1 MQHQSMWLSQ
11 VDPDLQT
18 KHHHLPWAEFG
29 DHSPGKTTPVLQVSK
44 PQSELENLFNTFI
57 NKIRTAQKY
66 RLGWS
71 KELSFSQAALMSLRA
86 VTVSRTYFLYL
97 SFSHTS
103 VLWHLSWPTLLIRRS
118 SGIFTRP
125 CLVGLQVPQPCVGD
139 GHHCHHCSPP
149 VTGTGSLWLP
159 DEETSL
165 QGPSSTLEVQPGR
178 GQGETKCWMLL
189 TIKWR
194 GQQLCKSAGCQGA
207 LRAPGQYAGLLSKHW
222 GSACGCWEG
231 RVLFQGATGGI
242 WTVPWVTRLKLVQP
256 KWRGL
261 VLESCPGAD
270 GSLRRLSL
278 GTGWSITSWAA
289 VVLSGLLCQNSHPQ
303 VGQSFG
309 TRARNSTMSL

>member
-103 VLWHLSWPTLLIRRS
+103 VLWRLSWPTLLIRRS

-125 CLVGLQVPQPCVGD
+125 CLVGCRCLSHVWVMAITAITALLQLQELAA
-139 GHHCHHCSPP
+139 S
-149 VTGTGSLWLP
+149 GSLMKKHP
-159 DEETSL
+159 Y
-165 QGPSSTLEVQPGR
+165 
-178 GQGETKCWMLL
+178 
-189 TIKWR
+189 
-194 GQQLCKSAGCQGA
+194 
-207 LRAPGQYAGLLSKHW
+207 RAPAPPWRCSL
-222 GSACGCWEG
+222 AEG
-231 RVLFQGATGGI
+231 RVRQSAECCWPSNGEANSCANQLGVRVHWEHQGSMQGCWASTGG
-242 WTVPWVTRLKLVQP
+242 VP
-256 KWRGL
+256 
-261 VLESCPGAD
+261 
-270 GSLRRLSL
+270 
-278 GTGWSITSWAA
+278 
-289 VVLSGLLCQNSHPQ
+289 VVAEKGEFCFKALQ
-303 VGQSFG
+303 VGYGQFPGSRG
-309 TRARNSTMSL
+309 